1 MKELLVYIS
10 IICIF
15 LIGLSLYI
23 YIQSKNNNENDI
35 QVLINKIRKSCFVSQ
50 EVMMKKMEEIPYI
63 QRKNQEIEKMIDITE
78 SEYTLDSIYK
88 YRKIVLICTFA
99 AFILVLIF
107 VGFIPS
113 ILILAIGGL
122 CSYVPD
128 FRLKQDLSMKYQI
141 FDNTLPD
148 YISRVSLA
156 MNAGMNLS
164 QAMIIATRALDGDI
178 KKEFVRFL
186 ADTERNQDDI
196 AKPYINLR
204 QRFPTKSCERF
215 CSVVITGIKN
225 GNKMSEILEK
235 ETNYINDETL
245 IKMEEQGKK
254 NEIVSTAI
262 STGFI
267 FIPITA
273 LLIAPI
279 MMTSV

>member
-35 QVLINKIRKSCFVSQ
+35 HVLINKIRKSSFVSQ

-88 YRKIVLICTFA
+88 YRKFVLICTFA

-204 QRFPTKSCERF
+204 QRFPT
-215 CSVVITGIKN
+215 
-225 GNKMSEILEK
+225 
-235 ETNYINDETL
+235 
-245 IKMEEQGKK
+245 
-254 NEIVSTAI
+254 
-262 STGFI
+262 
-267 FIPITA
+267 
-273 LLIAPI
+273 
-279 MMTSV
+279 